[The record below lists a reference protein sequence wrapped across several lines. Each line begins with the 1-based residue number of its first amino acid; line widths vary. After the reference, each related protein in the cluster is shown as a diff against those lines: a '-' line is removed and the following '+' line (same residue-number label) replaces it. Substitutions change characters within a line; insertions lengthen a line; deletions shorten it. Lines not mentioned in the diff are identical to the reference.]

1 MSFGGFCIASLTNLC
16 ATPGPSGGSIGR
28 IQTWRASLRGS
39 ILLFVQDPQ
48 SEPPV
53 PARAVGPSR
62 RAVALCVV
70 AGTALRLTCLPLS
83 SPEGKVIWDAFFKAA
98 SAVTGLPPSDDGSVP
113 ADWSLH
119 AWPAD
124 HGAYVQWGRHAATH
138 GLLSLYTRPPDP
150 RIKVRISSGEHW
162 IHEGSGLVANYPPL
176 SLALI
181 ALEGHVLRLLEPL
194 TLPRDAQG
202 RRSPPQFVANTIVAR
217 CVFQAPGVV
226 FDGLLALAVMRLAR
240 RLADERA
247 ARLAFMLVYLSPPFW
262 LDSCWW
268 GQTESWVL
276 APGVFMTEMLVR
288 RRWTAAGLAWGVA
301 LGLKTQALLFAPVWA
316 WAFFVEKRSGTPAS
330 QPWRVVGGG
339 ATALLVLNVLAA
351 PFWMTS
357 GPAWFMQSFVRNLL
371 DEAPHT
377 TLKAFNI
384 WYLDLLWTLDTSV
397 SATWAGLSKDAWG
410 KVFLAGGLMCLARR
424 VWRVGA
430 SSAAGTVVFAGA
442 WLLAAVMLPTRVHE
456 RYVLLCLPFLIAA
469 MARLPALR
477 WGVGG
482 LIVVAT
488 LQVTVYH
495 WLDVPA
501 DAWSLKLEA
510 DTRLVYREALRQ
522 IPPEHRSALPATEEE
537 ALALRYRN
545 FVSAHRRYA
554 PWEWAATLLAL
565 GASVQVF
572 VAAGRGDCLGS
583 SLRRVEDEGV
593 APDPAREH

>member
-1 MSFGGFCIASLTNLC
+1 MQTPLPIG
-16 ATPGPSGGSIGR
+16 ATEGR
-28 IQTWRASLRGS
+28 PLRRR
-39 ILLFVQDPQ
+39 LLI
-48 SEPPV
+48 
-53 PARAVGPSR
+53 
-62 RAVALCVV
+62 AVA
-70 AGTALRLTCLPLS
+70 AGTILRIACLPLS
-83 SPEGKVIWDAFFKAA
+83 SPEGKPVWGAIFKAT
-98 SAVTGLPPSDDGSVP
+98 SAVVGLPPRDDGGVP

-124 HGAYVQWGRHAATH
+124 HGAYVQWGRHAVQH
-138 GLLSLYTRPPDP
+138 GWLSLYTRPPDP

-194 TLPRDAQG
+194 TLPRDEQG
-202 RRSPPQFVANTIVAR
+202 RRSPPQFVANTIIAR

-226 FDGLLALAVMRLAR
+226 FDGLLALAVMRLTR

-247 ARLAFMLVYLSPPFW
+247 ARLAFILTYLSPPFW

-288 RRWTAAGLAWGVA
+288 RRWTAAGVAWGVA

-316 WAFFVEKRSGTPAS
+316 WAFFTETRSGAPKPE
-330 QPWRVVGGG
+330 PWRVVRGA
-339 ATALLVLNVLAA
+339 ATALLALNALAA

-357 GPAWFMQSFVRNLL
+357 GSAWFMQSFVRNLL

-384 WYLDLLWTLDTSV
+384 WYLDLLRTLDTSV

-410 KVFLAGGLMCLARR
+410 KAFLAGGLMCIARR
-424 VWRVGA
+424 VWRAGA
-430 SSAAGTVVFAGA
+430 SSATGTVVFAGA

-469 MARLPALR
+469 MLRLPALR
-477 WGVGG
+477 WGVAG

-488 LQVTVYH
+488 LQVTVHH
-495 WLDVPA
+495 WLDIPA

-510 DTRLVYREALRQ
+510 DTRRVYREAVRQ
-522 IPPEHRSALPATEEE
+522 TPPEHRSALPATEEE

-554 PWEWAATLLAL
+554 PWEGAATLLAL
-565 GASVQVF
+565 GAAVQIF
-572 VAAGRGDCLGS
+572 VAAGRGDRFGTS
-583 SLRRVEDEGV
+583 VRRIGDEGV
-593 APDPAREH
+593 TPDVRRER